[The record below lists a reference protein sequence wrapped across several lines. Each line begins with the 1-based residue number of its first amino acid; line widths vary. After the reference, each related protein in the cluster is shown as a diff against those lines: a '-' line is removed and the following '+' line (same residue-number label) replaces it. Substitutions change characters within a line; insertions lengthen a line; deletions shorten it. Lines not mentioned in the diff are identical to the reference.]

1 MTDTAIQTFLHEAR
15 NAMAGHAY
23 ESVLSS
29 LFQQHLPAMYP
40 TRPWWV
46 RRHAEGAEAFTRFF
60 KGGKLG
66 YGFVDALVGA
76 TAIEYEADLTKP
88 GVEDH
93 ARKQVREYVAGQ
105 VNSGTDIKQ
114 LVGIVSDTLRWKAY
128 TAHFTDQASTTPP
141 FGETDIHLEPIDSL
155 DLSKPRAHESV
166 EFRNFLERHMG
177 RIGARPLN
185 ATHLAEDLG
194 LDSLFGKK
202 RRKALA
208 DVYRAA
214 KSGRPDYADMIARL
228 WSELV
233 DAIGGGATRQLGVDE
248 YIDEFYLIT
257 LAKLI
262 CANILDPSLKGRSD
276 DELIAIINGEFF
288 TGRGLPN
295 YVEYDLF
302 GWLGDDAATSGLLTV
317 ADAIQK
323 DLMAYDFRNVQQE
336 DLFGALLSKLGRKHT
351 RLILG
356 QELTPSWLAR
366 RLVRDLASRLGDE
379 PMRLIDTA
387 CGSGALLVEG
397 LQVEAE
403 RIDASATPASR
414 AARMLAA
421 VTGFDID
428 PLAALFAKTNWVIVM
443 KDHLRHLGDVTIPVF
458 HTDSLFAGVHGED
471 ERFQLK
477 LDDTMVEPPA
487 ILLTS
492 RNRPVFDTIL
502 SRSYESA
509 MIAAKSERLP
519 DETTATAIADL
530 ALTDIPG
537 SSPSDLAAVTT
548 FATALI
554 RAMTRLQKEKRNGLW
569 SYVIRNTSRAAQS
582 GHEFN
587 VLAINPPWLALS
599 KIKDNPYAVLL
610 ARLARDFG
618 VEPAAQSFL
627 HVEMATVFLLES
639 VRRYLA
645 PDAVFGCIMP
655 SAIMNG
661 NHQNRF
667 RSGAYEKSRRPVSLD
682 IDTIWSIDRRTFK
695 NDAVVVLGSKTTFK
709 PKVSYPGLEL
719 WAGGDTPHDFYTI
732 SGSYADG
739 NDRVVWSAEPSSST
753 VGFGFDP
760 APFRQGAD
768 LFPRTAWFHVFD
780 AMPNGRWSSSSPA
793 DFDAFRYLVSD
804 SKKSKDFRLPK
815 VAIDDEFVTNAILS
829 HHLTPF
835 HMASPAKMLIP
846 ARYEAGRWRAIKEAE
861 LVTAGAGTRQALS
874 AIAKEIMTAPT
885 SLFAAL
891 DLRRKLSQQH
901 WTPGKHIVLSGAG
914 GANPC
919 AAWLNPDES
928 LAGRVVFDQ
937 TVYWTPVD
945 TKDEALYLVGAI
957 NSPACGDL
965 IRPFQPRGQQGP
977 RHVHTLPFGVTPPFD
992 ADDDSH
998 MALVEATRRLVDA
1011 LSLQKSTDP
1020 KLSKSMVPSGGSLAT
1035 RRSYVIAALRKL
1047 PQWTAYE
1054 AAALQVLG
1062 V

>member
-46 RRHAEGAEAFTRFF
+46 RRHAEGAEALTRFM
-60 KGGKLG
+60 KVGKLG

-76 TAIEYEADLTKP
+76 TAIEYEANLTKP
-88 GVEDH
+88 GVEEH

-105 VNSGTDIKQ
+105 VNAGTDIKR
-114 LVGIVSDTLRWKAY
+114 LVGIVADTLRWKAY
-128 TAHFTDQASTTPP
+128 TANLTDHASLTPP
-141 FGETDIHLEPIDSL
+141 YGETDIELRPIDSL
-155 DLSKPRAHESV
+155 DLSEPRAHEDID
-166 EFRNFLERHMG
+166 FRNFLERHLG

-194 LDSLFGKK
+194 LDSLFGKE
-202 RRKALA
+202 RRMALA
-208 DVYRAA
+208 DVYQAA
-214 KSGRPDYADMIARL
+214 KSDRPDYADMIARL

-257 LAKLI
+257 LAKFI
-262 CANILDPSLKGRSD
+262 CANILDPSFKGRSD
-276 DELIAIINGEFF
+276 AELIAIISGEFF

-302 GWLGDDAATSGLLTV
+302 GWLGDNAANSGLLTV
-317 ADAIQK
+317 ADEIQK
-323 DLMAYDFRNVQQE
+323 DLMAYDFRNVLQQ
-336 DLFGALLSKLGRKHT
+336 DLFGDLLSKLGRKHT

-366 RLVRDLASRLGDE
+366 RLVRELASRLGDE

-397 LQVEAE
+397 LQIEAE

-414 AARMLAA
+414 AARMLSA

-443 KDHLRHLGDVTIPVF
+443 RDHLPHLGDVTIPIF
-458 HTDSLFAGVHGED
+458 HTDSLFAGLHGED
-471 ERFQLK
+471 DRFLLK

-487 ILLTS
+487 VLLTS

-509 MIAAKSERLP
+509 MIAAKSDHLP
-519 DETTATAIADL
+519 DETTAQAIADL
-530 ALTDIPG
+530 ALTDIPN
-537 SSPSDLAAVTT
+537 SSPSDLIAVTM
-548 FATALI
+548 FASSLI
-554 RAMTRLQKEKRNGLW
+554 RAMTRLQKDKRNGLW

-587 VLAINPPWLALS
+587 ALAINPPWLALS

-639 VRRYLA
+639 VRRYLVS
-645 PDAVFGCIMP
+645 DAVFGCIMP

-667 RSGAYEKSRRPVSLD
+667 RSGAYQQSRRAVELD

-695 NDAVVVLGSKTTFK
+695 NDAVVVLGSKTPFQ
-709 PKVSYPGLEL
+709 SRIAYAGLEL
-719 WAGGDTPHDFYTI
+719 WPEGARPHQFHTI

-753 VGFGFDP
+753 VGFGFNP

-768 LFPRTAWFHVFD
+768 LFPRTAWFHVFSS
-780 AMPNGRWSSSSPA
+780 MPNGRWTVSAPA
-793 DFDAFRYLVSD
+793 DLDAFRYLVSD
-804 SKKSKDFRLPK
+804 GKKSKQFRLPK
-815 VAIDDEFVTNAILS
+815 VAIDDEYITSAFLS

-835 HMASPAKMLIP
+835 HMASPAQMLMP
-846 ARYEAGRWRAIKEAE
+846 GHYEADRWRGIKDAE
-861 LVTAGAGTRQALS
+861 LVTAGAGTRQAFTAVANEMLS
-874 AIAKEIMTAPT
+874 GPT
-885 SLFAAL
+885 SLFSIL

-901 WTPGKHIVLSGAG
+901 WPADKYIVLSGAG

-919 AAWLNPDES
+919 AAWLDRNEC

-937 TVYWTPVD
+937 TVYWAPVN
-945 TKDEALYLVGAI
+945 TEDEALYLVGAI

-992 ADDDSH
+992 AGDDAH
-998 MALVEATRRLVDA
+998 MNLVEATRSLVDA
-1011 LSLQKSTDP
+1011 LREQALTDP
-1020 KLSKSMVPSGGSLAT
+1020 KLSKAMTPNGGSLAT
-1035 RRSYVIAALRKL
+1035 RRSYVMTALRKL
-1047 PQWTAYE
+1047 PHWAAYE